1 MKKSQKQPIIA
12 LAPIKYFSEHK
23 GNNVE
28 KIKKY
33 IGLAKKAKADIV
45 CFPESC
51 IKKRGTLLITD
62 KFIKSIREECK
73 KYSIWCIITED
84 IKVDKKKTFNIS
96 ILIDRQGKIQGDYKK
111 INLYG
116 DNTESGHKVRVFKT
130 DFAKI
135 GIAICWDLSY
145 PDLFI
150 KMRKKGAEIVFCP
163 AMWNYDQISHDK
175 AHKKRETQILRAMTL
190 ARAHENIFYVAL
202 CNPLVKD
209 KRQISYSAIANPHRI
224 VKEMIDKE
232 GLLTARV
239 NLKEIKKFRKYYL
252 K

>member
-1 MKKSQKQPIIA
+1 MKKKQPIIA

-23 GNNVE
+23 GNNVA

-51 IKKRGTLLITD
+51 IKLRGSLTITD
-62 KFIKSIREECK
+62 KFIKSIQAECK
-73 KYSIWCIITED
+73 KQSIWCIINED
-84 IKVDKKKTFNIS
+84 ITVREKTYNMS
-96 ILIDRQGKIQGDYKK
+96 ILIDRQGKIHGDYKK

-116 DNTESGHKVRVFKT
+116 DYRITPGNKIRVFKT

-135 GIAICWDLSY
+135 GIAICWDLTY
-145 PDLFI
+145 PGLFT
-150 KMRKKGAEIVFCP
+150 KMWKKGAEIVFCP

-175 AHKKRETQILRAMTL
+175 AHKQRETQILRAMTL
-190 ARAHENIFYVAL
+190 ARAHENIFYMAL
-202 CNPLVKD
+202 CNPLMKD
-209 KRQISYSAIANPHRI
+209 KRQVSYSAIANPHRI
-224 VKEMIDKE
+224 IKELIDQE
-232 GLLTARV
+232 GILTAKV
-239 NLKEIKKFRKYYL
+239 NLSEIKRFRKYYL